1 MKELAWL
8 LPNVNSIENRKG
20 EHCSRYR
27 TLKGC
32 DNDMQSMT
40 LACILT
46 WKKIATMEVLEIWTG
61 D

>member
-8 LPNVNSIENRKG
+8 LSNVNIIKKHRKA

-32 DNDMQSMT
+32 DNHMQSMT
-40 LACILT
+40 LAWILT
-46 WKKIATMEVLEIWTG
+46 RKKVATMGALG
-61 D
+61 L